1 MHHTLLTAPGLSR
14 RLLSLTSSGLVVMMV
29 RMGLRRRGRQV
40 RREVERN
47 GGDVKRPSSILKAIA
62 LLCLLYYSGA
72 SEA

>member
-1 MHHTLLTAPGLSR
+1 M
-14 RLLSLTSSGLVVMMV
+14 
-29 RMGLRRRGRQV
+29 